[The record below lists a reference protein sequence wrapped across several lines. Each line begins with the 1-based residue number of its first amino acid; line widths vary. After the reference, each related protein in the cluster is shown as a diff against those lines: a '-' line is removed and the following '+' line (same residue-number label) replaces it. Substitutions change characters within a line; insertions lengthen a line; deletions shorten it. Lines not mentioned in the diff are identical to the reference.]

1 MKVFHYLPK
10 NIGSFAIFSI
20 LLTACVNHISEENEA
35 IIADGNI
42 PLKFVTDIHELTN
55 TRIVG
60 NSFEEGEGVGL
71 FALAGSTTMQEE
83 RYVDNLH
90 FVRSSG
96 GEFLSDE
103 LVYYPDDGVTLNLV
117 SYYPY
122 RQEGVAIGES
132 TMSVSVETNQEVAAD
147 YSRSDFLVAI
157 RDGVSASIDA
167 IPLTYNHK
175 FFRLKIAIVPGEG
188 GNVEDLLAADPH
200 LSVSGFYTKAIYDFQ
215 KQSYSDYSEENVI
228 IPAGVWQIEAEK
240 KLIGKEL
247 ILIPQEVMAGYQYV
261 TLEVEGKQYISLLP
275 STLNL
280 QEGKQRELEI
290 TFVAAEDI
298 LMNKV
303 SGEISDWKGDETD
316 HAESENLHKYIDV
329 SKLTF
334 AKSNVYKVLNAGK
347 QVAEICKEY
356 LVTPDFSSQ
365 AIVAYPMKNDATADL
380 SQGVVVQLLGQAG
393 KVHGGKVSW
402 NIDEHSLTYIAGTLP
417 VYNNIYVLA
426 NGKVTLSITEAD
438 DVLQVLALD
447 DVARDVRSVLALEDI
462 VRDVRGGVIHNYPLV
477 KIGTQ
482 YWMRNNL
489 EVALFANGDEI
500 PKLNEVTENAV
511 GYLLSCTNNY
521 LYTASVAL
529 SPDFL
534 PLHWNIPN
542 WEDWNILNSYL
553 KGDVSLLKSGEWVS
567 IDGAEVLP
575 VNNDSGFNGL
585 PVGMYSYP
593 DLSVLEGKFLGYW
606 TLDDT
611 NTEMAESVFF
621 LKSNAN
627 TMETATSAVER
638 KAFSIRCIRK

>member
-42 PLKFVTDIHELTN
+42 PLKFVTDIHELIN

-215 KQSYSDYSEENVI
+215 KQFYSDYSEENVI

-298 LMNKV
+298 LMSKLN
-303 SGEISDWKGDETD
+303 GEINDWEGTEVD
-316 HAESENLHKYIDV
+316 HAGSEIL
-329 SKLTF
+329 
-334 AKSNVYKVLNAGK
+334 
-347 QVAEICKEY
+347 
-356 LVTPDFSSQ
+356 
-365 AIVAYPMKNDATADL
+365 
-380 SQGVVVQLLGQAG
+380 
-393 KVHGGKVSW
+393 
-402 NIDEHSLTYIAGTLP
+402 
-417 VYNNIYVLA
+417 
-426 NGKVTLSITEAD
+426 
-438 DVLQVLALD
+438 
-447 DVARDVRSVLALEDI
+447 
-462 VRDVRGGVIHNYPLV
+462 HNYIV
-477 KIGTQ
+477 
-482 YWMRNNL
+482 
-489 EVALFANGDEI
+489 V
-500 PKLNEVTENAV
+500 
-511 GYLLSCTNNY
+511 
-521 LYTASVAL
+521 
-529 SPDFL
+529 
-534 PLHWNIPN
+534 
-542 WEDWNILNSYL
+542 
-553 KGDVSLLKSGEWVS
+553 
-567 IDGAEVLP
+567 
-575 VNNDSGFNGL
+575 
-585 PVGMYSYP
+585 
-593 DLSVLEGKFLGYW
+593 
-606 TLDDT
+606 
-611 NTEMAESVFF
+611 
-621 LKSNAN
+621 
-627 TMETATSAVER
+627 
-638 KAFSIRCIRK
+638 

>member
-447 DVARDVRSVLALEDI
+447 DVARDVR
-462 VRDVRGGVIHNYPLV
+462 GGVIHNYPLV

-482 YWMRNNL
+482 YWMRDNL
-489 EVALFANGDEI
+489 KASFYIDGNEI
-500 PKLNEVTENAV
+500 PKLDAVTDGAV
-511 GYLLSCTNNY
+511 GYLQSEANATY
-521 LYTASVAL
+521 YFYTASVAL
-529 SPDFL
+529 SGNIL
-534 PLHWNIPN
+534 PNHWSVPN
-542 WEDWNILNSYL
+542 WEDWNILKTYL
-553 KGDVSLLKSGEWVS
+553 KEDASLLKSGTWLPLNTG
-567 IDGAEVLP
+567 DTAEP
-575 VNNDSGFNGL
+575 ATNWSGFDGI
-585 PVGMYSYP
+585 PVGMYVGTFQSNY
-593 DLSVLEGKFLGYW
+593 EGKYLAYW
-606 TLDDT
+606 TLDETNSEIAETVFYLKSDT
-611 NTEMAESVFF
+611 NLIES
-621 LKSNAN
+621 S
-627 TMETATSAVER
+627 
-638 KAFSIRCIRK
+638 KAGTDKKALAIRCIRK

>member
-356 LVTPDFSSQ
+356 LVTPYFSSQ

-380 SQGVVVQLLGQAG
+380 SQGVVVQLLGQSG

-447 DVARDVRSVLALEDI
+447 DVARDVR
-462 VRDVRGGVIHNYPLV
+462 GGVIHNYPLV

-482 YWMRNNL
+482 YWMRDNL
-489 EVALFANGDEI
+489 KASFYIDGNEI
-500 PKLNEVTENAV
+500 PKLDAVTDGAV
-511 GYLLSCTNNY
+511 GYLQSEANATY
-521 LYTASVAL
+521 YFYTASVAL
-529 SPDFL
+529 SGNIL
-534 PLHWNIPN
+534 PNHWSVPT
-542 WEDWNILNSYL
+542 WEDWNILKTYL
-553 KGDVSLLKSGEWVS
+553 KEDASLLKSGTWLPLNTG
-567 IDGAEVLP
+567 DTAEP
-575 VNNDSGFNGL
+575 ATNWSGFDGI
-585 PVGMYSYP
+585 PVGMYVGTFQLNY
-593 DLSVLEGKFLGYW
+593 EGKYLAYW
-606 TLDDT
+606 TLDETNSEIAETVFYLKSDT
-611 NTEMAESVFF
+611 NLIES
-621 LKSNAN
+621 S
-627 TMETATSAVER
+627 
-638 KAFSIRCIRK
+638 KAGTDKKALAIRCIRK

>member
-261 TLEVEGKQYISLLP
+261 ALEVEGKQYISLLP

-298 LMNKV
+298 LMSKLN
-303 SGEISDWKGDETD
+303 GEINDWEGTEVDHTGSET
-316 HAESENLHKYIDV
+316 LHKYIDV

-334 AKSNVYKVLNAGK
+334 ENSNICKVLNKGK

-365 AIVAYPMKNDATADL
+365 AIVVYPMKEDGTANL
-380 SQGVVVQLLGQAG
+380 SRGLVAQLLGKTG
-393 KVHGGKVSW
+393 KVHGGNVVW
-402 NIDEHSLTYIAGTLP
+402 DTENHSLNYTPGTLP
-417 VYNNIYVLA
+417 ARNNIYVMA
-426 NGKVTLSITEAD
+426 NGEVSLSVAMGD
-438 DVLQVLALD
+438 DVLQVLALE
-447 DVARDVRSVLALEDI
+447 DVA
-462 VRDVRGGVIHNYPLV
+462 RDVRGGVIHNYPLV

-482 YWMRNNL
+482 YWMRDNL
-489 EVALFANGDEI
+489 KASFYIDGNEI
-500 PKLNEVTENAV
+500 PKLDAVTDGAV
-511 GYLLSCTNNY
+511 GYLQSEANATY
-521 LYTASVAL
+521 YFYTASVAL
-529 SPDFL
+529 SGNIL
-534 PLHWNIPN
+534 PNHWSVPN
-542 WEDWNILNSYL
+542 WEDWNILKTYL
-553 KGDVSLLKSGEWVS
+553 KEDASLLKSGTWLPLNTG
-567 IDGAEVLP
+567 DTAEP
-575 VNNDSGFNGL
+575 ATNWSGFDGI
-585 PVGMYSYP
+585 PVGMYVGTFQSNY
-593 DLSVLEGKFLGYW
+593 EGKYLAYW
-606 TLDDT
+606 TLDETNSEIAETVFYLKSDT
-611 NTEMAESVFF
+611 NLIES
-621 LKSNAN
+621 S
-627 TMETATSAVER
+627 
-638 KAFSIRCIRK
+638 KAGTDKKALAIRCIRK

>member
-1 MKVFHYLPK
+1 M
-10 NIGSFAIFSI
+10 
-20 LLTACVNHISEENEA
+20 
-35 IIADGNI
+35 
-42 PLKFVTDIHELTN
+42 
-55 TRIVG
+55 
-60 NSFEEGEGVGL
+60 
-71 FALAGSTTMQEE
+71 
-83 RYVDNLH
+83 
-90 FVRSSG
+90 
-96 GEFLSDE
+96 
-103 LVYYPDDGVTLNLV
+103 VYYPDDGVTLNLV

-215 KQSYSDYSEENVI
+215 KQSYSDYSEEKVI

-447 DVARDVRSVLALEDI
+447 DVARDVR
-462 VRDVRGGVIHNYPLV
+462 GGVIHNYPLV

>member
-1 MKVFHYLPK
+1 M
-10 NIGSFAIFSI
+10 
-20 LLTACVNHISEENEA
+20 
-35 IIADGNI
+35 
-42 PLKFVTDIHELTN
+42 
-55 TRIVG
+55 
-60 NSFEEGEGVGL
+60 
-71 FALAGSTTMQEE
+71 
-83 RYVDNLH
+83 
-90 FVRSSG
+90 
-96 GEFLSDE
+96 
-103 LVYYPDDGVTLNLV
+103 
-117 SYYPY
+117 
-122 RQEGVAIGES
+122 
-132 TMSVSVETNQEVAAD
+132 
-147 YSRSDFLVAI
+147 
-157 RDGVSASIDA
+157 
-167 IPLTYNHK
+167 
-175 FFRLKIAIVPGEG
+175 
-188 GNVEDLLAADPH
+188 
-200 LSVSGFYTKAIYDFQ
+200 
-215 KQSYSDYSEENVI
+215 
-228 IPAGVWQIEAEK
+228 
-240 KLIGKEL
+240 
-247 ILIPQEVMAGYQYV
+247 
-261 TLEVEGKQYISLLP
+261 
-275 STLNL
+275 
-280 QEGKQRELEI
+280 
-290 TFVAAEDI
+290 
-298 LMNKV
+298 
-303 SGEISDWKGDETD
+303 
-316 HAESENLHKYIDV
+316 
-329 SKLTF
+329 
-334 AKSNVYKVLNAGK
+334 
-347 QVAEICKEY
+347 AEICKEY

-380 SQGVVVQLLGQAG
+380 SQGVVVQLLGQSG

-447 DVARDVRSVLALEDI
+447 DVARDVR
-462 VRDVRGGVIHNYPLV
+462 GGGIHNYPLV

-489 EVALFANGDEI
+489 EAALFANGDEI

>member
-1 MKVFHYLPK
+1 M
-10 NIGSFAIFSI
+10 IGR
-20 LLTACVNHISEENEA
+20 
-35 IIADGNI
+35 
-42 PLKFVTDIHELTN
+42 DIC
-55 TRIVG
+55 
-60 NSFEEGEGVGL
+60 
-71 FALAGSTTMQEE
+71 
-83 RYVDNLH
+83 
-90 FVRSSG
+90 
-96 GEFLSDE
+96 
-103 LVYYPDDGVTLNLV
+103 
-117 SYYPY
+117 
-122 RQEGVAIGES
+122 
-132 TMSVSVETNQEVAAD
+132 
-147 YSRSDFLVAI
+147 
-157 RDGVSASIDA
+157 
-167 IPLTYNHK
+167 
-175 FFRLKIAIVPGEG
+175 
-188 GNVEDLLAADPH
+188 
-200 LSVSGFYTKAIYDFQ
+200 
-215 KQSYSDYSEENVI
+215 
-228 IPAGVWQIEAEK
+228 
-240 KLIGKEL
+240 
-247 ILIPQEVMAGYQYV
+247 
-261 TLEVEGKQYISLLP
+261 
-275 STLNL
+275 
-280 QEGKQRELEI
+280 
-290 TFVAAEDI
+290 
-298 LMNKV
+298 
-303 SGEISDWKGDETD
+303 
-316 HAESENLHKYIDV
+316 
-329 SKLTF
+329 
-334 AKSNVYKVLNAGK
+334 KVLNKGK

-365 AIVAYPMKNDATADL
+365 AIVVYPMKEDGTANL
-380 SQGVVVQLLGQAG
+380 SRGLVAQLLGKTG
-393 KVHGGKVSW
+393 KVHGGNVVW
-402 NIDEHSLTYIAGTLP
+402 DTENHSLNYTPGTLP
-417 VYNNIYVLA
+417 ARNNIYVMA
-426 NGKVTLSITEAD
+426 NGEVSLSVAMGD
-438 DVLQVLALD
+438 DVLQVLALE
-447 DVARDVRSVLALEDI
+447 DVA
-462 VRDVRGGVIHNYPLV
+462 RDVRGGVIHNYPLV

-489 EVALFANGDEI
+489 EAALFANGDEI

>member
-356 LVTPDFSSQ
+356 LVTPYFSSQ
-365 AIVAYPMKNDATADL
+365 AIGAYPMKNDATADL

-447 DVARDVRSVLALEDI
+447 DVARDVR
-462 VRDVRGGVIHNYPLV
+462 GGVIHNYPLV

-489 EVALFANGDEI
+489 EAALFANGDEI

>member
-103 LVYYPDDGVTLNLV
+103 LVY
-117 SYYPY
+117 
-122 RQEGVAIGES
+122 
-132 TMSVSVETNQEVAAD
+132 
-147 YSRSDFLVAI
+147 
-157 RDGVSASIDA
+157 
-167 IPLTYNHK
+167 
-175 FFRLKIAIVPGEG
+175 
-188 GNVEDLLAADPH
+188 
-200 LSVSGFYTKAIYDFQ
+200 
-215 KQSYSDYSEENVI
+215 
-228 IPAGVWQIEAEK
+228 
-240 KLIGKEL
+240 
-247 ILIPQEVMAGYQYV
+247 
-261 TLEVEGKQYISLLP
+261 
-275 STLNL
+275 
-280 QEGKQRELEI
+280 
-290 TFVAAEDI
+290 
-298 LMNKV
+298 
-303 SGEISDWKGDETD
+303 
-316 HAESENLHKYIDV
+316 
-329 SKLTF
+329 
-334 AKSNVYKVLNAGK
+334 
-347 QVAEICKEY
+347 
-356 LVTPDFSSQ
+356 Q

-380 SQGVVVQLLGQAG
+380 SQGVVVQLLGQSG

-447 DVARDVRSVLALEDI
+447 DVARDVR
-462 VRDVRGGVIHNYPLV
+462 GGVIHNYPLV

-489 EVALFANGDEI
+489 EAALFANGDEI

>member
-356 LVTPDFSSQ
+356 LVTPYFSSQ

-447 DVARDVRSVLALEDI
+447 DVARDVR
-462 VRDVRGGVIHNYPLV
+462 GGVIHNYPLV

-489 EVALFANGDEI
+489 EAALFANGDEI

-553 KGDVSLLKSGEWVS
+553 KVDVSLLKSGELVS
-567 IDGAEVLP
+567 IDVAEVLP

>member
-1 MKVFHYLPK
+1 M
-10 NIGSFAIFSI
+10 
-20 LLTACVNHISEENEA
+20 
-35 IIADGNI
+35 
-42 PLKFVTDIHELTN
+42 
-55 TRIVG
+55 
-60 NSFEEGEGVGL
+60 
-71 FALAGSTTMQEE
+71 
-83 RYVDNLH
+83 
-90 FVRSSG
+90 
-96 GEFLSDE
+96 
-103 LVYYPDDGVTLNLV
+103 
-117 SYYPY
+117 
-122 RQEGVAIGES
+122 
-132 TMSVSVETNQEVAAD
+132 
-147 YSRSDFLVAI
+147 
-157 RDGVSASIDA
+157 
-167 IPLTYNHK
+167 
-175 FFRLKIAIVPGEG
+175 
-188 GNVEDLLAADPH
+188 
-200 LSVSGFYTKAIYDFQ
+200 
-215 KQSYSDYSEENVI
+215 
-228 IPAGVWQIEAEK
+228 
-240 KLIGKEL
+240 
-247 ILIPQEVMAGYQYV
+247 
-261 TLEVEGKQYISLLP
+261 
-275 STLNL
+275 

-356 LVTPDFSSQ
+356 LVTPYFSSQ

-447 DVARDVRSVLALEDI
+447 DVARDVR
-462 VRDVRGGVIHNYPLV
+462 GGVIHNYPLV

-489 EVALFANGDEI
+489 EAALFANGDEI

-575 VNNDSGFNGL
+575 VNNYSGFNGL